1 MILCEQPYPE
11 ILDAIAA
18 ELGGGSVE
26 LIFVR
31 SEEMRQLNAQ
41 TRGID
46 KTTDVLSF
54 PLDPAAFAG
63 FGGDLGEENSAH
75 ENSGAK
81 ILNAANS
88 AGENTVA
95 ANSAS
100 ENFNIINSKNE
111 NSNAANSASENFNT
125 KNSESESS
133 NDENLRNENFDG
145 ENFAPVLLDSVVINL
160 DLVELKAT
168 QLGHGTD
175 DETALLFTHGLL
187 HVLGFDHESDDGQMR
202 EAEERVIAKFN
213 LPKSLIVRAYESAE
227 TDDETQNETLILE
240 VTKDARKGRKF

>member
-31 SEEMRQLNAQ
+31 GEEMRRLNAQ

-63 FGGDLGEENSAH
+63 FGGDLSEENSAH
-75 ENSGAK
+75 ENSDDK
-81 ILNAANS
+81 NLDAANS

-95 ANSAS
+95 RNSAS
-100 ENFNIINSKNE
+100 K
-111 NSNAANSASENFNT
+111 NFNT
-125 KNSESESS
+125 ENSESESS
-133 NDENLRNENFDG
+133 NDENLKNENFDG
-145 ENFAPVLLDSVVINL
+145 ENFAPALLGSVVINL
-160 DLVELKAT
+160 DLVELKAA
-168 QLGHGTD
+168 QLGHGRD
-175 DETALLFTHGLL
+175 DETALLFTHGML
-187 HVLGFDHESDDGQMR
+187 HVLGYDHESDDGQMR
-202 EAEERVIAKFN
+202 AKECEIIEKFR
-213 LPKSLIVRAYESAE
+213 LPKSLIVRTEGSE
-227 TDDETQNETLILE
+227 E
-240 VTKDARKGRKF
+240 

>member
-31 SEEMRQLNAQ
+31 GEEMRRLNAQ

-63 FGGDLGEENSAH
+63 FGGDLSEENSAH
-75 ENSGAK
+75 ENSDDK
-81 ILNAANS
+81 NLDAANS

-95 ANSAS
+95 RNSAS
-100 ENFNIINSKNE
+100 K
-111 NSNAANSASENFNT
+111 NFNT
-125 KNSESESS
+125 ENSESESS
-133 NDENLRNENFDG
+133 NDENLKNENFDG
-145 ENFAPVLLDSVVINL
+145 ENFAPALLGSVVINL
-160 DLVELKAT
+160 DLVELKAA
-168 QLGHGTD
+168 QLGHGRD

-187 HVLGFDHESDDGQMR
+187 HVLGFDHESDSGQMR
-202 EAEERVIAKFN
+202 AKECEIIEKFR
-213 LPKSLIVRAYESAE
+213 LPKSLIVRTEGSE
-227 TDDETQNETLILE
+227 E
-240 VTKDARKGRKF
+240 

>member
-31 SEEMRQLNAQ
+31 GEEMRQLNAK

-46 KTTDVLSF
+46 KTTDVRSF

-63 FGGDLGEENSAH
+63 FGEDFSEESSAH
-75 ENSGAK
+75 ENSGDK
-81 ILNAANS
+81 NPY
-88 AGENTVA
+88 A

-100 ENFNIINSKNE
+100 ENTS
-111 NSNAANSASENFNT
+111 AANSARENSNT
-125 KNSESESS
+125 INFENSEGESS
-133 NDENLRNENFDG
+133 NDENLKNENFG
-145 ENFAPVLLDSVVINL
+145 SGNFAPALLGSVVINL
-160 DLVELKAT
+160 DLVELKAAE
-168 QLGHGTD
+168 LGHGRD

-187 HVLGFDHESDDGQMR
+187 HVLGYDHESDDGQMR
-202 EAEERVIAKFN
+202 AKECEIIEKFR
-213 LPKSLIVRAYESAE
+213 LPKSLIVRTEGSE
-227 TDDETQNETLILE
+227 E
-240 VTKDARKGRKF
+240 